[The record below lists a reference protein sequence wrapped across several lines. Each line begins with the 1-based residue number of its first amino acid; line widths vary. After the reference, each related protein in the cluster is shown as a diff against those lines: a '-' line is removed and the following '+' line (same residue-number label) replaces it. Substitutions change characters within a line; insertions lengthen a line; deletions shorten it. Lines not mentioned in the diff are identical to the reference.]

1 MPLRN
6 EVALYLRGLWLLF
19 LGDHSG
25 ANYLD
30 LTDRGMMRSFWAF
43 VWCLP
48 AMAISWYWWHL
59 SYLAQGPSGIKTG
72 LPFFARLALIE
83 AICWL
88 MPMLLIGV
96 LLIAFSA
103 REKFPALVTVT
114 NWLSV
119 PFSYAYS
126 ILILIALFLPSL
138 QGLTSILWLVLM
150 FALVMS
156 FARIVKFFI
165 RDQALLVT
173 AIIMT
178 LLVPGMVVSEALQ
191 RFLGVYPG

>member
-1 MPLRN
+1 MPLRS

-19 LGDHSG
+19 LGNHTG
-25 ANYLD
+25 GHYLD
-30 LTDRGMMRSFWAF
+30 LTDRGMMRSFWAI

-59 SYLAQGPSGIKTG
+59 NFLAQGPSGIRTG
-72 LPFFARLALIE
+72 LPFFMRLALIE
-83 AICWL
+83 IICWL
-88 MPMLLIGV
+88 IPVLLIGM

-126 ILILIALFLPSL
+126 VLILVAMFVPAL
-138 QGLTSILWLVLM
+138 QGLTSVLWLLLV

-156 FARIVKFFI
+156 FARIVRFFI
-165 RDQALLVT
+165 RDQPLLVA

-178 LLVPGMVVSEALQ
+178 LLVPGMVISEMLQ